1 MARTKQTT
9 IVSTTAA
16 RASAAKLAGAKI
28 PSAAAAAS
36 RASGAK
42 KPVAAAAATKTPI
55 VAAEGAIAKKK
66 RRVRPGTKAER
77 EIRRLQRGTEL
88 LIPKAC
94 IHRLIREI
102 IEAHR
107 DERHLNNDAPL
118 KVQAKA
124 LEALQEATEDV
135 VIRLLGQTRAAMHHA
150 KRVTIMR
157 RDIRFAAQN
166 MGLTKRTVV
175 Q

>member
-28 PSAAAAAS
+28 PSAAAAS
-36 RASGAK
+36 RAAGSK
-42 KPVAAAAATKTPI
+42 KPAVAAATKTPI

-77 EIRRLQRGTEL
+77 EIRRLQRGTEM

-107 DERHLNNDAPL
+107 DERNINNDAPL

-166 MGLTKRTVV
+166 MGLTKRSVV

>member
-28 PSAAAAAS
+28 PSAAAAS

-77 EIRRLQRGTEL
+77 EIRRLQRGTEM

-166 MGLTKRTVV
+166 MGLTKRSVV